1 MTQPVGDLVVK
12 IDGDSSKFEEEVTH
26 LNRQL
31 GMISKTADATAASVV
46 KSFSSQEAIARRAA
60 IPVYGPAMAPFA
72 AGTAATFTEP
82 LVSAIGAYSL
92 AGMAHDGIDKIPET
106 GTWLLKQGERV
117 TTARTSAKLDAT
129 LEAIGKQRE
138 SAGRSVTLNV
148 SNNFSGK
155 PDDATMMAI
164 DSRNRE
170 LRKQLKAELTAEIA
184 SPSGPFGRTLRGVYP
199 NRKTR

>member
-1 MTQPVGDLVVK
+1 
-12 IDGDSSKFEEEVTH
+12 
-26 LNRQL
+26 
-31 GMISKTADATAASVV
+31 
-46 KSFSSQEAIARRAA
+46 
-60 IPVYGPAMAPFA
+60 MAPL
-72 AGTAATFTEP
+72 P
-82 LVSAIGAYSL
+82 LAQPPHLLSRWSL
-92 AGMAHDGIDKIPET
+92 LLVLIHSAGMAHDGIDKIPET

-148 SNNFSGK
+148 KNTFSGK